1 MTISFG
7 FVLDPILGNS
17 VKIIFMP
24 TLNGI
29 HFQYLVIDISNY
41 FISSQLLL
49 YNRKPTTRFSVYSIM
64 YQIKIMFLKTSKK
77 SKCKRILLANSL
89 IYIYVKYSKDWLKT
103 LCKSHS
109 A

>member
-1 MTISFG
+1 MDISFG
-7 FVLDPILGNS
+7 FVIDPILGNS

-24 TLNGI
+24 TLNPI
-29 HFQYLVIDISNY
+29 SIMVIDISNY

-49 YNRKPTTRFSVYSIM
+49 YNRKPTTRFSVDSIM
-64 YQIKIMFLKTSKK
+64 YQIKIMFLKTSRK
-77 SKCKRILLANSL
+77 SECKRILLANSL

-103 LCKSHS
+103 LCESHS